1 MTDMSASGQLPTD
14 PDVTLDSPTIDSR
27 ETPSDVD
34 AVRKAAVENIRTGD
48 PRDLLLAHQALA
60 GAAQLPD
67 PDGRTRHLL
76 GLVQFLRQ
84 DYATAAT
91 TLESALAANPG
102 QEDWQ
107 VLSERAQRNALIA
120 LTKSPAPTEEFDRTR
135 LGSPPVEFLR
145 EPVDIK
151 PLPRESWALRLR
163 GTSRELAGAVASP
176 IVGAVLKFETRHG
189 IPEAW
194 IEWPAL
200 KEGDIRKD
208 LKIGG
213 IRNWMNANTLQSTEA
228 PGTLVDGQ
236 APGQVKPWFAERFP
250 TADGSW
256 TTDDPRE
263 GASGTRVAWQ
273 GKDPVELV
281 RRDRSGDPDLPS
293 VREVSRAFLAC
304 HGEQK
309 QAPFLNQLAIAWIQ
323 FMLEGWIRHRQS
335 ELTRED
341 PIRVELAE
349 DDPFRLRYGQDA
361 LIFRRTQRDVAPTP
375 GMQTYRNE
383 SAAWWRGNQLYGNDQ
398 ETQDLLRTDP
408 SNPGTFLPEGKL
420 HLPDGNLPVD
430 GDGRELSGSTLN
442 WWVGRSVLHT
452 LFARNHNRIADLL
465 RTGVDP
471 ATGTRYGP
479 GHPDWSTDQLF
490 HTARLINGHIMAKI
504 HTVEWTPAVLP
515 TRELAV
521 GMSTNWNGLLDA
533 LLVPFG
539 KRRVANGFDVTNPVL
554 GGLVDGRRTGFGVP
568 YNFGEQFSEVYRLHA
583 GVPQMITIRPIG
595 REGVAVTV
603 ATDATREQ
611 GARKLMEAHGLATML
626 HSLAFEKMP
635 LLVNNN
641 YPPMFTEMSVE
652 GLPVM
657 DLGAADVLRA
667 RERGVPAY
675 NEFRRQIGLPPIAR
689 FEDLESDPQTT
700 RKLAE
705 VYGEGPEGV
714 ERLDLIVGTLC
725 EGNRPLHGF
734 GQTLF
739 AVFVQFA
746 SGRLQRDPWFSK
758 DKYNERYLT
767 REGIRFIDE
776 ANLRDTILA
785 LCPELAATNLGQVD
799 ENGEPLVHN
808 AFEPISSTW
817 KSAPEEHPLKST
829 GAEKY

>member
-1 MTDMSASGQLPTD
+1 MTEIDHGKGRPETGGLVTAGGLPQGSD
-14 PDVTLDSPTIDSR
+14 AAALR
-27 ETPSDVD
+27 ER
-34 AVRKAAVENIRTGD
+34 ALHHIRSGD
-48 PRDLLLAHQALA
+48 PQQFRLAERALVEA
-60 GAAQLPD
+60 IDLPD
-67 PDGRTRHLL
+67 PDGRTHHLL
-76 GLVQFLRQ
+76 GLVQFLQQ
-84 DYATAAT
+84 DYATAAV
-91 TLESALAANPG
+91 TLETAIRASPG
-102 QEDWQ
+102 QVDWEI
-107 VLSERAQRNALIA
+107 LLERSRRNALTGLA
-120 LTKSPAPTEEFDRTR
+120 KSPAPTEEFDVAALTTAP
-135 LGSPPVEFLR
+135 STYLR

-151 PLPRESWALRLR
+151 PLPKERWGLRLR

-176 IVGAVLKFETRHG
+176 IVGAVLRYETRHG
-189 IPEAW
+189 IPQAW
-194 IEWPAL
+194 IEWPEL
-200 KEGDIRKD
+200 KAGDIRKD

-236 APGQVKPWFAERFP
+236 APGQSKPWFADRFP

-263 GASGTRVAWQ
+263 GAAGTRVAWQ
-273 GKDPVELV
+273 GKDPVAQV

-304 HGEQK
+304 SGEQK
-309 QAPFLNQLAIAWIQ
+309 RAPFLNQLAIAWIQ

-335 ELTRED
+335 ELTSED
-341 PIRVELAE
+341 PIRVELAA
-349 DDPFRLRYGQDA
+349 DDPLRVRYGQDA
-361 LIFRRTQRDVAPTP
+361 LVFRRTQRDVAPTP

-398 ETQDLLRTDP
+398 ATQDLLRTDP
-408 SNPGTFLPEGKL
+408 QRPGAFLPEGKMF
-420 HLPDGNLPVD
+420 LPDGMLPTD
-430 GDGRELSGSTLN
+430 ADGRELSGSTQN
-442 WWVGRSVLHT
+442 WWIGRSVLHT
-452 LFARNHNRIADLL
+452 LFVMNHNRICDLL
-465 RTGVDP
+465 QSGVDP
-471 ATGTRYGP
+471 STGTRYGP

-490 HTARLINGHIMAKI
+490 HTARLINGHVMAKI

-515 TRELAV
+515 TKELAV

-533 LLVPFG
+533 LLVPFSR
-539 KRRVANGFDVTNPVL
+539 RRVANGFDVTNPVL
-554 GGLVDGRRTGFGVP
+554 GGLVDGRRESFGVP
-568 YNFGEQFSEVYRLHA
+568 YNFGEQFAEVYRLHA
-583 GVPQMITIRPIG
+583 GVPQEISIRPIG
-595 REGVAVTV
+595 HSGDAETV
-603 ATDATREQ
+603 PTDAAREQ
-611 GARKLMEAHGLATML
+611 GAQQLMHTYGLATML
-626 HSLAFEKMP
+626 NSLAHEKMT

-675 NEFRRQIGLPPIAR
+675 NEFRRQIGLPPIER
-689 FEDLESDPQTT
+689 FEDLEADPETT
-700 RKLAE
+700 KRLVE
-705 VYGEGPEGV
+705 VYGEGSEGV

-758 DKYNERYLT
+758 DKFNERYLT
-767 REGIRFIDE
+767 IEGVRFIDD

-785 LCPELAATNLGQVD
+785 LCPEFAETNLGKLD
-799 ENGEPLVHN
+799 DDGEPLVYN

-817 KSAPEEHPLKST
+817 RSAPDEHPLKST